1 MEKKKYVVK
10 KKSDKVVSK
19 KKVKSI
25 KGFSVKPRNKVKPEE
40 MIDVDEMI
48 LVDNDLIKIL
58 IDKKVKRGF
67 DKILNMYT
75 ILEEDEDSSSG
86 DWDLILDE
94 VDRFKKHVL
103 AKYKEYLKKEEEK
116 KILKKIDIIKKEITN
131 KKSLLIQDELQ
142 ENKKGKGR

>member
-1 MEKKKYVVK
+1 MSKKKYVVK
-10 KKSDKVVSK
+10 KESNSVVSK

-58 IDKKVKRGF
+58 IDKKVKRNF
-67 DKILNMYT
+67 DKILNMYMS
-75 ILEEDEDSSSG
+75 LCDDEDAGEG
-86 DWDLILDE
+86 DWDIVLDE
-94 VDRFKKHVL
+94 LDRFKKHL
-103 AKYKEYLKKEEEK
+103 QAKYREYLKKEEEK
-116 KILKKIDIIKKEITN
+116 KILKKIDLIKKEIIN
-131 KKSLLIQDELQ
+131 KKSLLMEDVR

>member
-1 MEKKKYVVK
+1 
-10 KKSDKVVSK
+10 
-19 KKVKSI
+19 
-25 KGFSVKPRNKVKPEE
+25 

-58 IDKKVKRGF
+58 IDKKVRRGF
-67 DKILNMYT
+67 DKILNMYM

-94 VDRFKKHVL
+94 VERFKKHVL

-116 KILKKIDIIKKEITN
+116 KILKKIDIIKKEIAN
-131 KKSLLIQDELQ
+131 KKSLLIQDEVQ